1 MDILSNYQGYMN
13 CHLIVVFDGYKVK
26 DNKGERFPYDDI
38 EVVYTKEGETA
49 DSHIE
54 KLTHELARKH
64 KVTVVTSDGLEQIV
78 TMGQGAIRMSSRDFK
93 AEVER
98 VNEHLREN
106 YLKND

>member
-1 MDILSNYQGYMN
+1 M
-13 CHLIVVFDGYKVK
+13 
-26 DNKGERFPYDDI
+26 
-38 EVVYTKEGETA
+38 YTKEGETA
-49 DSHIE
+49 DAHIE

-106 YLKND
+106 YLKMTMPSVRKSEGGQFGRLYNGAGSGNDQLKGDNI

>member
-1 MDILSNYQGYMN
+1 MDAHPEESFQYHNVL
-13 CHLIVVFDGYKVK
+13 
-26 DNKGERFPYDDI
+26 
-38 EVVYTKEGETA
+38 VVYTEEAETA
-49 DSHIE
+49 DQYIE
-54 KLTHELARKH
+54 RTVHKIGRKH
-64 KVTVVTSDGLEQIV
+64 NVTVATSDGLEQIV

>member
-1 MDILSNYQGYMN
+1 M
-13 CHLIVVFDGYKVK
+13 
-26 DNKGERFPYDDI
+26 
-38 EVVYTKEGETA
+38 
-49 DSHIE
+49 
-54 KLTHELARKH
+54 
-64 KVTVVTSDGLEQIV
+64 VTSDGLEQIV